1 MERATLENDLS
12 RAEAHVAN
20 GQKRIAQQH
29 EIIAELDREG
39 HDTAPA
45 KDMLASFERTQAMH
59 VANRDRIAGKLA
71 TLTRLPMASETETLA
86 MHLVRALNDAPDGR
100 PMQWRMIEHLDGVTA
115 DVVEFAAARGWV
127 QVEGSHIALTE
138 AGRQLARGPGRI

>member
-1 MERATLENDLS
+1 MSQAALKLQGAARGHRSNRIKSQAGRVGIEVAGRLSVLRWEMDRETLEKHLIQ
-12 RAEAHVAN
+12 AEAHVAN

-71 TLTRLPMASETETLA
+71 TLDL
-86 MHLVRALNDAPDGR
+86 DYR
-100 PMQWRMIEHLDGVTA
+100 PWP
-115 DVVEFAAARGWV
+115 ARP
-127 QVEGSHIALTE
+127 
-138 AGRQLARGPGRI
+138 RP

>member
-1 MERATLENDLS
+1 MDRTTLELDLR

-20 GQKRIAQQH
+20 GHARIAQQR

-59 VANRDRIAGKLA
+59 IAHRDRIAGKLA
-71 TLTRLPMASETETLA
+71 
-86 MHLVRALNDAPDGR
+86 ALN
-100 PMQWRMIEHLDGVTA
+100 
-115 DVVEFAAARGWV
+115 
-127 QVEGSHIALTE
+127 
-138 AGRQLARGPGRI
+138 

>member
-20 GQKRIAQQH
+20 GQKRIAKQH

-59 VANRDRIAGKLA
+59 VANRDRFAGQ
-71 TLTRLPMASETETLA
+71 PS
-86 MHLVRALNDAPDGR
+86 VRRKEKWP
-100 PMQWRMIEHLDGVTA
+100 
-115 DVVEFAAARGWV
+115 ARD
-127 QVEGSHIALTE
+127 QIRSQKPSPSGSMTE
-138 AGRQLARGPGRI
+138 AKGGECCSSRSAHIFTARKAAGDRGLRTQP

>member
-29 EIIAELDREG
+29 EIIAELDLEG

-45 KDMLASFERTQAMH
+45 KDMLASFERTQACMLPT
-59 VANRDRIAGKLA
+59 AIESPASWRPS
-71 TLTRLPMASETETLA
+71 TRLPMASETESLA
-86 MHLVRALNDAPDGR
+86 MQLVRALYDATHGSL
-100 PMQWRMIEHLDGVTA
+100 MHWRMIERLDGATA
-115 DVVEFAAARGWV
+115 DAKV
-127 QVEGSHIALTE
+127 SIT
-138 AGRQLARGPGRI
+138 AGRRSSWRPANVAWLAIRPVRQPAVR

>member
-1 MERATLENDLS
+1 MERGTLENDLS

-39 HDTAPA
+39 QDTAPA

-59 VANRDRIAGKLA
+59 VANRDQIASRLA
-71 TLTRLPMASETETLA
+71 TL
-86 MHLVRALNDAPDGR
+86 N
-100 PMQWRMIEHLDGVTA
+100 
-115 DVVEFAAARGWV
+115 
-127 QVEGSHIALTE
+127 
-138 AGRQLARGPGRI
+138 

>member
-1 MERATLENDLS
+1 LPSPRRQRKSRGTEAGATWRGRSLSGASGSILLRCGMERATLENDLS

-29 EIIAELDREG
+29 QIIAELDREG

-45 KDMLASFERTQAMH
+45 KDMLTTFERTQAMH

-71 TLTRLPMASETETLA
+71 TL
-86 MHLVRALNDAPDGR
+86 D
-100 PMQWRMIEHLDGVTA
+100 
-115 DVVEFAAARGWV
+115 
-127 QVEGSHIALTE
+127 
-138 AGRQLARGPGRI
+138 

>member
-1 MERATLENDLS
+1 MADYHHSGPVTTESVAPPSGLPSPLFDWATLATVATGRPGRQQPAQVSRFDGSLSGAGGSILLRCGMERATLENDLS

-39 HDTAPA
+39 HDSVPA
-45 KDMLASFERTQAMH
+45 KELLATFENTQAMH

-71 TLTRLPMASETETLA
+71 TL
-86 MHLVRALNDAPDGR
+86 D
-100 PMQWRMIEHLDGVTA
+100 
-115 DVVEFAAARGWV
+115 
-127 QVEGSHIALTE
+127 
-138 AGRQLARGPGRI
+138 

>member
-39 HDTAPA
+39 YDAAPA

-59 VANRDRIAGKLA
+59 VGNRDRIAGKLA
-71 TLTRLPMASETETLA
+71 TL
-86 MHLVRALNDAPDGR
+86 D
-100 PMQWRMIEHLDGVTA
+100 
-115 DVVEFAAARGWV
+115 
-127 QVEGSHIALTE
+127 
-138 AGRQLARGPGRI
+138 